1 MSGRLARRP
10 EGSPYTLG
18 RILAVYAAI
27 MAALFLST
35 FDQTIVVMALP
46 SIVSDLGGV
55 NDYSWVVT
63 AYLLALTITV
73 PLYGKLLDVYGARR
87 LFVAAISL
95 FLLGSALCATAGT
108 MTELVAWRA
117 LQGVGG
123 GGLVPLAMSTIATMI
138 PPRNRGR
145 YYGLAGATFAA
156 ASIGGLPLGG
166 VIVDGPGW
174 RWIFILNL
182 PIGAVA
188 LLVAA
193 RSMPG
198 PLSRTRR
205 PVDWAGAV
213 VIAAATAAFL
223 LGLIWGG
230 HEYPWISGEVLG
242 AFAATV
248 VLAVVAWRIERAAAD
263 TILPFA
269 LLRRPEVGIGVLSLW
284 LLGMALVGTIVF
296 VPLFVQGVVRESA
309 TSAGV
314 LVMPFMLAAV
324 IASVASGQ
332 WIAATGRY
340 KATAVTGLLSLS
352 AGLVLIWQMDS
363 STGGRAVAL
372 NVAITGIGIGLTMQ
386 TLVVAVQNAVP
397 AEEMGSV
404 TALAHFARSVGGTV
418 GVAAMSAIATRDLPP
433 HVSLNTTTIP
443 TGFTPV
449 VQAVL
454 VHALRPAF
462 LFATCCALLTLGIV
476 VFALRE
482 TPLRRSLENSATQV
496 G

>member
-1 MSGRLARRP
+1 MNGRLARRP

-46 SIVSDLGGV
+46 RIVSDLGGV

-63 AYLLALTITV
+63 AYLLALTVTV
-73 PLYGKLLDVYGARR
+73 PLYGKLLDIYGARR
-87 LFVAAISL
+87 LFLVAISL
-95 FLLGSALCATAGT
+95 FLLGSGLCAAAGN
-108 MTELVAWRA
+108 MTQLIVWRT

-138 PPRNRGR
+138 PPRGRGR

-156 ASIGGLPLGG
+156 AAIGGLPLGG

-174 RWIFILNL
+174 RWIFLLNL

-188 LLVAA
+188 LAVAA
-193 RSMPG
+193 AAMPG
-198 PLSRTRR
+198 PLARIRRT
-205 PVDWAGAV
+205 VDWAGAL
-213 VIAAATAAFL
+213 VIAGATAAFL

-230 HEYPWISGEVLG
+230 HEYGWASPEVLG
-242 AFAATV
+242 AFAGTV
-248 VLAVVAWRIERAAAD
+248 VLGGVGWRIERNAVE
-263 TILPFA
+263 TILPFS
-269 LLRRPEVGIGVLSLW
+269 LLRDRAVGVGVLSLW

-296 VPLFVQGVVRESA
+296 VPLFVEGVVGDSA
-309 TSAGV
+309 TSSGI
-314 LVMPFMLAAV
+314 LVMPFMLGAV
-324 IASVASGQ
+324 GASIASGHWV
-332 WIAATGRY
+332 AATGRY
-340 KATAVTGLLSLS
+340 KANAVAGLIALATGL
-352 AGLVLIWQMDS
+352 ALIWRMDAA
-363 STGGRAVAL
+363 TGGGAVAR
-372 NVAITGIGIGLTMQ
+372 NVAITGVGIGLTMQ

-397 AEEMGSV
+397 TVEIGSV
-404 TALAHFARSVGGTV
+404 TSLAHFARSVGGTV

-433 HVSLNTTTIP
+433 GLSLHTTVP
-443 TGFTPV
+443 TDFTPV
-449 VQAVL
+449 LQSVL

-462 LFATCCALLTLGIV
+462 LFAACCAVLALAV
-476 VFALRE
+476 VAVALEE
-482 TPLRRSLENSATQV
+482 TPLQRSLDATATPV